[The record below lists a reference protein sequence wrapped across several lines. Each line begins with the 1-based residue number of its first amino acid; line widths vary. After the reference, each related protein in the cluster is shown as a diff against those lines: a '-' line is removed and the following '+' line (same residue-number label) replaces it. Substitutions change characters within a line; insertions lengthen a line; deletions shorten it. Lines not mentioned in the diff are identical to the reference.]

1 MLHSL
6 HTLDRL
12 TALYCHYLIWYLLK
26 HQKNWSSV
34 LWKLIDYECRIVAAT
49 IGRTRRLVPLLLEL
63 FLLFRHVISQD
74 LHFFGRNHFMN
85 TRLKHFVKK
94 ACNYSE
100 FSAFLKQCTFSV
112 SCFCCCFSCFGWAA
126 HCEVI
131 KAPQK
136 ASPLSFKLD
145 TETPSRSAHENNPLH
160 PVSLWH
166 FLFKLLSG
174 TLHAIH

>member
-12 TALYCHYLIWYLLK
+12 TALYCHYLICHLLK

-34 LWKLIDYECRIVAAT
+34 LWKLIDYESRIVAAT
-49 IGRTRRLVPLLLEL
+49 IGRTRRLVSLLLEL

-94 ACNYSE
+94 AATIQNSVL
-100 FSAFLKQCTFSV
+100 FRSSALFL
-112 SCFCCCFSCFGWAA
+112 SCFCCCFLCFGWAA
-126 HCEVI
+126 HCVVI
-131 KAPQK
+131 KTPQK
-136 ASPLSFKLD
+136 ASPSFKLD
-145 TETPSRSAHENNPLH
+145 METPSRSTHENNPLH

-166 FLFKLLSG
+166 FLFKLLGG
-174 TLHAIH
+174 TLHAVH